1 MLVVSRLSCP
11 SQLRITV
18 TSTSAVTRLTAVAC
32 LNLCGETRLLSSE
45 GAFLLAAATY
55 CFNLKRTPEAWRG
68 FPYRF
73 TKMGSSSRQG
83 FLFKRALSSSTVSG
97 QSGQIRSFL
106 PLPNR
111 RTWKGDSQRMAEER
125 GPTPLECERRCYRG

>member
-1 MLVVSRLSCP
+1 LVVSRLACP

-32 LNLCGETRLLSSE
+32 LNLCGDTLLLTRE
-45 GAFLLAAATY
+45 GTFLPAAAAY
-55 CFNLKRTPEAWRG
+55 CFNLKRTPEALRG

-73 TKMGSSSRQG
+73 TKMGSSSRRG
-83 FLFKRALSSSTVSG
+83 FLFKRAFRSSTVSG
-97 QSGQIRSFL
+97 QRGQIRSFL

-111 RTWKGDSQRMAEER
+111 RTWKGDSKRRAWTER
-125 GPTPLECERRCYRG
+125 SNAS

>member
-1 MLVVSRLSCP
+1 MLVVSRLLCP

-45 GAFLLAAATY
+45 GAFLLAAAAY
-55 CFNLKRTPEAWRG
+55 RFNLKRTPEAWRG

-73 TKMGSSSRQG
+73 TKMGSSSRRG
-83 FLFKRALSSSTVSG
+83 CLFKRALAVR
-97 QSGQIRSFL
+97 QSRARVGRFALFSL
-106 PLPNR
+106 
-111 RTWKGDSQRMAEER
+111 
-125 GPTPLECERRCYRG
+125 Y